1 MTQARELVMYTR
13 TTGCAFVTTAKKVLT
28 AHDVPYRE
36 IFIDKDP
43 EAKQRVLDWTGFLS
57 VPTLIIAN
65 TDEDLPF
72 EDATPLEKGVSPRGV
87 DRGVMLTEGST
98 SEVEAWLRKH
108 RLIST

>member
-1 MTQARELVMYTR
+1 MTQAKELVMYTR
-13 TTGCAFVTTAKKVLT
+13 TSGCPFVTTAKRVLS
-28 AHDVPYRE
+28 AYDVPYRE

-65 TDEDLPF
+65 DGEDLPF
-72 EDATPLEKGVSPRGV
+72 EDAAPLENGKSPRGV
-87 DRGVMLTEGST
+87 DRGTMLTEGST

-108 RLIST
+108 GLISE